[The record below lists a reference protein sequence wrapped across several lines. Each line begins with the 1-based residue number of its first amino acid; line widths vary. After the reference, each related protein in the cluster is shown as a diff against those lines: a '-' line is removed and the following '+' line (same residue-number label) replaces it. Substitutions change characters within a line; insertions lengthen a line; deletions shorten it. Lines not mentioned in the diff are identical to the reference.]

1 MTSKLS
7 EVRRQTVPDSRSS
20 CAEGSVAEVGARLT
34 DEKRTSVRRVQS
46 SWVGVGDEAAGVS
59 KAAGSVLRQRQ
70 VNESGGTC

>member
-1 MTSKLS
+1 VQRLGLNLRPPVAIKSN
-7 EVRRQTVPDSRSS
+7 
-20 CAEGSVAEVGARLT
+20 AEVGARLT

-46 SWVGVGDEAAGVS
+46 SLVGVGDEAAGVS